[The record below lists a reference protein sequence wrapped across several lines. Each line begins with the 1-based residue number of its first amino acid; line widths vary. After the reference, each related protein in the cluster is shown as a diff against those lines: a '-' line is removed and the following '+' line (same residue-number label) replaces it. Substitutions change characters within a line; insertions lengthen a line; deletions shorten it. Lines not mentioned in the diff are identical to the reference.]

1 MRSVT
6 VILVDDLDQT
16 KADETV
22 SFGLDDRDYEIDL
35 NRAHAGELR
44 RMASRYIAVAR
55 RARTAV
61 QDGAPRRTQ
70 ADRERSREIRAWA
83 MERGLLTSPRGRIP
97 EHVTQE
103 YEASRRHGAG

>member
-16 KADETV
+16 KAEETV

-35 NRAHAGELR
+35 SKAHASELR
-44 RMASRYIAVAR
+44 RMAGRYIAVAR

-61 QDGAPRRTQ
+61 QHRAPRRTQ

-103 YEASRRHGAG
+103 YEASQRHGAG

>member
-35 NRAHAGELR
+35 SRAHAGELR

-61 QDGAPRRTQ
+61 QHRAPRRTQ

-103 YEASRRHGAG
+103 YEASHRHGAG